1 MRGVS
6 PSAVLRRTHAL
17 VVRARGAF
25 RAMWPGMKLGWI
37 PIALVV
43 LAHLP
48 GRHVFADNEA
58 MHGRPGW
65 QFLWAGLSGDL
76 LYVGPPVLVSFIVP
90 LAVGALLQRRKQKRG
105 ETSSVVS
112 AAVGIFTTA
121 LAAALL
127 VCAWMFSVGAIE
139 SKLERGLYPTYLETK
154 VALGSSS
161 FVIGQ
166 LPTLLLDRY
175 RYTSALVLLLSSA
188 LLFFHRRRAHR
199 DLRSV
204 PGVMGFAVTGLL
216 LFAVD
221 CEVVKLGRVVFPR
234 TGSYAETR
242 SPIET
247 VALGRFPFPNHTPI
261 TDGMRLVFS
270 SHPYPREQKVEG
282 LRALGYPEESADRM
296 IAFEGHEPCS
306 SPHPLARPLA
316 RQPGSH
322 ADALLEDLESL
333 SSALFSG
340 REEPVVVWQIALES
354 FRGDDIHALHPGAP
368 AELTPVMTRLYDDRE
383 HVIGFRGA
391 FQGGFRTAQ
400 GLSSLHCGIG
410 SLPFNIATARDMG
423 HFPLRC
429 LPDVLSDGGFE
440 TRAFYA
446 SDLAYDN
453 MLEFFRYHG
462 VEATQAADMPAGLP
476 IGSWRGVSD
485 RALYDQALAH
495 ASSSSHSLYEFVL
508 TLSGHS
514 PFSAPTDM
522 PPEVAA
528 RTAAACRK
536 SVFAREDDCSRLGVI
551 AYADYALGEFLDKL
565 ARSPV
570 GRRSLVIVSADHAT
584 SEMFLWPGA
593 AEEKVRAHVPYLII
607 IPEGLSASASRPEIA
622 RPLLERLHDRA
633 AVQVVSLMDSPT
645 LVTSLLS
652 STHELASIPEPWRFH
667 TYGGQVTS
675 PHFAFD
681 ARPDAR
687 VWGTDSAAFVFS
699 ADPDASVTAYENKN
713 RAFSGEAE
721 LASINPSLR
730 GPAAFLASFAK
741 GYLGRCEAE
750 AQARLRMPRS
760 APAVR

>member
-1 MRGVS
+1 
-6 PSAVLRRTHAL
+6 
-17 VVRARGAF
+17 
-25 RAMWPGMKLGWI
+25 MWPGVKLGWV
-37 PIALVV
+37 PIALVM
-43 LAHLP
+43 LAHVP

-76 LYVGPPVLVSFIVP
+76 LYVGPPVLLAFIVP
-90 LAVGALLQRRKQKRG
+90 LVIG
-105 ETSSVVS
+105 
-112 AAVGIFTTA
+112 AAVERKRPRAAPALVGFFTTA

-127 VCAWMFSVGAIE
+127 VSAWMFSVGAIE

-161 FVIGQ
+161 FVIGS

-175 RYTSALVLLLSSA
+175 RYTSALVLLVSAA
-188 LLFFHRRRAHR
+188 LLYFHGRRAR
-199 DLRSV
+199 TDLRSL
-204 PGVMGFAVTGLL
+204 PGVTGFAVTGLL
-216 LFAVD
+216 LFGVD

-261 TDGMRLVFS
+261 TDGMRLVFA
-270 SHPYPREQKVEG
+270 SHEYPPDQKLAG
-282 LRALGYPEESADRM
+282 LRALGFPPSSAERL
-296 IAFEGHEPCS
+296 IAFEGNEPCT
-306 SPHPLARPLA
+306 SPHPLARPFE
-316 RQPGSH
+316 RERGSQ
-322 ADALLEDLESL
+322 ADALLDDLDAL
-333 SSALFSG
+333 SSALFAG
-340 REEPVVVWQIALES
+340 RDEPVVVWQIAMES
-354 FRGDDIHALHPGAP
+354 FRADDIHALHPEAP
-368 AELTPVMTRLYDDRE
+368 AELTPVMTRLYDDRA

-429 LPDVLSDGGFE
+429 LPDVLSDGGFD

-446 SDLAYDN
+446 SDMAYDS

-462 VEATQAADMPAGLP
+462 VEGTQAADMPPGLP

-495 ASSSSHSLYEFVL
+495 ASASSSRSLYEFVL

-514 PFSAPTDM
+514 PFSIPTDM
-522 PPEVAA
+522 PPEVTA
-528 RTAAACRK
+528 RVASACRK
-536 SVFAREDDCSRLGVI
+536 SAFAREDDCSRLAVI
-551 AYADYALGEFLDKL
+551 SYADYALGELLEKLD
-565 ARSPV
+565 RSPSL
-570 GRRSLVIVSADHAT
+570 RSRSVVIVSADHAT
-584 SEMFLWPGA
+584 SEMFLWPGS
-593 AEEKVRAHVPYLII
+593 AEQKVRAHVPYLMIV
-607 IPEGLSASASRPEIA
+607 PEGMRAAAPRPELA
-622 RPLLERLHDRA
+622 GQLVEQLHDRA
-633 AVQVVSLMDSPT
+633 STQVISLMDSPT

-652 STHELASIPEPWRFH
+652 STRELRSIPAPWRFH
-667 TYGGQVTS
+667 TYGGQATS

-681 ARPDAR
+681 ARPGAR
-687 VWGTDSAAFVFS
+687 IWGTDSAAFVFS

-713 RAFSGEAE
+713 RAFSGAAE
-721 LASINPSLR
+721 LETINPSLR

-741 GYLGRCEAE
+741 GYLGRCEN
-750 AQARLRMPRS
+750 QARLRMNRS
-760 APAVR
+760 TTATR

>member
-1 MRGVS
+1 MS
-6 PSAVLRRTHAL
+6 PSANGRYLRAPAAFVAWARTVA
-17 VVRARGAF
+17 
-25 RAMWPGMKLGWI
+25 RAMWPGVKLGWI
-37 PIALVV
+37 PIALVM

-76 LYVGPPVLVSFIVP
+76 LYVGPPVLVAFIAP
-90 LAVGALLQRRKQKRG
+90 LAVGAVVERRRRKRG
-105 ETSSVVS
+105 ETTSVVS
-112 AAVGIFTTA
+112 ALVGLSTAA
-121 LAAALL
+121 LAIPLL
-127 VCAWMFSVGAIE
+127 VSAWMFSVGAIE

-161 FVIGQ
+161 FVIGS
-166 LPTLLLDRY
+166 LPTLLFDRY
-175 RYTSALVLLLSSA
+175 RYTSALVLLLSGA
-188 LLFFHRRRAHR
+188 LLFFHRRRAR
-199 DLRSV
+199 TDLRSV
-204 PGVMGFAVTGLL
+204 SGVAGFAVTGLA

-270 SHPYPREQKVEG
+270 SHDYAREQKVAG
-282 LRALGYPEESADRM
+282 VRALGYAAASADRL
-296 IAFEGHEPCS
+296 IAFESDEPCT
-306 SPHPLARPLA
+306 SPHPLTRPLA
-316 RQPGSH
+316 REPGSQ
-322 ADALLEDLESL
+322 ADALLADLESL
-333 SSALFSG
+333 SSALFGG
-340 REEPVVVWQIALES
+340 REEPLVVWQIAMES
-354 FRGDDIHALHPGAP
+354 FRGDDIHALHAGAP
-368 AELTPVMTRLYDDRE
+368 AELTPVMSRLYDDRA
-383 HVIGFRGA
+383 HVIGFRSA

-429 LPDVLSDGGFE
+429 LPDVLSDGGFD

-446 SDLAYDN
+446 SDLAYDS

-495 ASSSSHSLYEFVL
+495 ASSSSRSLYEFVL

-522 PPEVAA
+522 PSEVTA
-528 RTAAACRK
+528 RTASACRK

-551 AYADYALGEFLDKL
+551 SYADFALGEFLDKL
-565 ARSPV
+565 ERSPV
-570 GRRSLVIVSADHAT
+570 ARRSVVIVSADHAT

-607 IPEGLSASASRPEIA
+607 VPEALRAAAARPEVA
-622 RPLLERLHDRA
+622 RALLEQLHDRA
-633 AVQVVSLMDSPT
+633 ATQVVSLMDSPT
-645 LVTSLLS
+645 LVTSLLA
-652 STHELASIPEPWRFH
+652 STRELESIPEPWRFH
-667 TYGGQVTS
+667 TYGGQATS
-675 PHFAFD
+675 PYFSFD
-681 ARPDAR
+681 ARPAAR

-713 RAFSGEAE
+713 RAFSGASE
-721 LASINPSLR
+721 LESLNPSLR

-741 GYLGRCEAE
+741 GYLGRCESQ
-750 AQARLRMPRS
+750 AQPRLRRS
-760 APAVR
+760 RSTTAVR

>member
-1 MRGVS
+1 
-6 PSAVLRRTHAL
+6 
-17 VVRARGAF
+17 
-25 RAMWPGMKLGWI
+25 MWPGVKLGWI
-37 PIALVV
+37 PIALVM

-76 LYVGPPVLVSFIVP
+76 LYVGPPVLLAFIVP
-90 LAVGALLQRRKQKRG
+90 LAIGAVLQRRKQRRG
-105 ETSSVVS
+105 EPASAVPAVV
-112 AAVGIFTTA
+112 GLFTTA

-127 VCAWMFSVGAIE
+127 VSAWMFSVGAIE

-161 FVIGQ
+161 FVIGS

-175 RYTSALVLLLSSA
+175 RYTSALVLLVSGG

-199 DLRSV
+199 DLRSLS
-204 PGVMGFAVTGLL
+204 GVAGFAATGLL
-216 LFAVD
+216 LFGVD
-221 CEVVKLGRVVFPR
+221 CEVVRLGRVVFPR

-242 SPIET
+242 SPLET

-270 SHPYPREQKVEG
+270 THEYPRDEKRAGV
-282 LRALGYPEESADRM
+282 RALGFPEESVDRL
-296 IAFEGHEPCS
+296 IAFEGNEPCT
-306 SPHPLARPLA
+306 SPHPLARPLERA
-316 RQPGSH
+316 RGSQ
-322 ADALLEDLESL
+322 ADALLDDLDAL
-333 SSALFSG
+333 SSALFAG
-340 REEPVVVWQIALES
+340 RDEPVVVWQIAMES
-354 FRGDDIHALHPGAP
+354 FRADDIHALHPRAP
-368 AELTPVMTRLYDDRE
+368 AELTPVMSRLYDDRE

-446 SDLAYDN
+446 SDLAYDS

-485 RALYDQALAH
+485 RALYEQALAH
-495 ASSSSHSLYEFVL
+495 GSSSSRSMYEFVL

-514 PFSAPTDM
+514 PFSIPTDM
-522 PPEVAA
+522 PPEVTA
-528 RTAAACRK
+528 RTASACGK
-536 SVFAREDDCSRLGVI
+536 SAFAREDDCSRLGVI
-551 AYADYALGEFLDKL
+551 SYADYALGEFLDKL
-565 ARSPV
+565 EKSPV
-570 GRRSLVIVSADHAT
+570 ARRSVVIVSADHAT
-584 SEMFLWPGA
+584 SEMFLWPGS
-593 AEEKVRAHVPYLII
+593 AEEKVRAHVPFLMIV
-607 IPEGLSASASRPEIA
+607 PQAMRAAASRPD
-622 RPLLERLHDRA
+622 RVGPLLERLHARA
-633 AVQVVSLMDSPT
+633 ETQVVSLMDSPT
-645 LVTSLLS
+645 LVTALLS
-652 STHELASIPEPWRFH
+652 STRELRSIPEGWRFH
-667 TYGGQVTS
+667 TYGGQATS
-675 PHFAFD
+675 PYFAFD
-681 ARPDAR
+681 ARPGAR

-713 RAFSGEAE
+713 RAFSGASE
-721 LASINPSLR
+721 LESINPSLR

-741 GYLGRCEAE
+741 GYLGRCEGQ
-750 AQARLRMPRS
+750 AQARLRRTRS
-760 APAVR
+760 TTDVR

>member
-1 MRGVS
+1 
-6 PSAVLRRTHAL
+6 
-17 VVRARGAF
+17 
-25 RAMWPGMKLGWI
+25 MWPGVKLGWV
-37 PIALVV
+37 PIALVM

-58 MHGRPGW
+58 LHGRPGW

-76 LYVGPPVLVSFIVP
+76 LYVGPPVLLAFIVP
-90 LAVGALLQRRKQKRG
+90 LAIGAVLERRKVKRG
-105 ETSSVVS
+105 RGGEASLVPV
-112 AAVGIFTTA
+112 AAGFLSTA
-121 LAAALL
+121 LVSALL
-127 VCAWMFSVGAIE
+127 VSAWMFSVGAIE

-161 FVIGQ
+161 FVIGS

-175 RYTSALVLLLSSA
+175 RYTSALVLVASGA
-188 LLFFHRRRAHR
+188 LLFFHGRRARR
-199 DLRSV
+199 DLRSL
-204 PGVMGFAVTGLL
+204 PGVAGFAVSGLL
-216 LFAVD
+216 LFGVD

-242 SPIET
+242 SPLET

-270 SHPYPREQKVEG
+270 THDYPREQKSAGV
-282 LRALGYPEESADRM
+282 RALGYPQESVDRLV
-296 IAFEGHEPCS
+296 AFEGTESCS
-306 SPHPLARPLA
+306 SPHPLARPLVRA
-316 RQPGSH
+316 RGSQ
-322 ADALLEDLESL
+322 ADALLDDLDAL

-340 REEPVVVWQIALES
+340 RQEPVIVWQIAMES
-354 FRGDDIHALHPGAP
+354 FRGDDIHALHAEAP
-368 AELTPVMTRLYDDRE
+368 AELTPVMSRLYEDRE

-440 TRAFYA
+440 THAFYA
-446 SDLAYDN
+446 SDMAYDS

-462 VEATQAADMPAGLP
+462 VEGTQAADMPPGLP

-495 ASSSSHSLYEFVL
+495 ASSSPRSLYEFVL

-514 PFSAPTDM
+514 PFSTPTDM
-522 PPEVAA
+522 PPEVTA
-528 RTAAACRK
+528 RTAQACRK

-551 AYADYALGEFLDKL
+551 SYADYALGEFLEKL
-565 ARSPV
+565 ERSPV
-570 GRRSLVIVSADHAT
+570 GRRSVVIVSADHAT
-584 SEMFLWPGA
+584 SEMFLWPGS
-593 AEEKVRAHVPYLII
+593 AEEKVRAHVPYLMIV
-607 IPEGLSASASRPEIA
+607 PQALRAAASRPAEVA
-622 RPLLERLHDRA
+622 SLMERLHDRA
-633 AVQVVSLMDSPT
+633 TTQVVSLMDSPT
-645 LVTSLLS
+645 LVTALLS
-652 STHELASIPEPWRFH
+652 STRELESIPEPWRFH
-667 TYGGQVTS
+667 TYGGQTTS

-681 ARPDAR
+681 ARPGAR

-699 ADPDASVTAYENKN
+699 ADPDATVTAYENKN
-713 RAFSGEAE
+713 RAFSGPSELEA
-721 LASINPSLR
+721 INPSLR

-741 GYLGRCEAE
+741 GYLGRCEG
-750 AQARLRMPRS
+750 QARLRMNQ
-760 APAVR
+760 VR